1 MLFVDEDEDELE
13 EDEEEADDEDD
24 EEPIL
29 LEQAIFAE
37 FELLPAFELSMV
49 IVGGGED
56 SKCWC

>member
-13 EDEEEADDEDD
+13 EDEEEADDDDDD

-49 IVGGGED
+49 IVGGGEE
-56 SKCWC
+56 SKC